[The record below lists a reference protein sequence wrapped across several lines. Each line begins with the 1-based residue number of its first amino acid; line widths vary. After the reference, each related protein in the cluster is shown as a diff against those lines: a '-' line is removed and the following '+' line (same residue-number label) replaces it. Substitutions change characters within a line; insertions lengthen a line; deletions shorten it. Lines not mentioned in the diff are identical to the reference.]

1 MNNKLPFIGITLGD
15 ILTRENIFLVL
26 SLGTIILLMLL
37 IFIYLKIL
45 AKKGKISANFAKLVK
60 YIAIIAV
67 SKFIIYFYKDFPPII
82 KFSKGIEIIAFGI
95 FVKIFVVDIYYLEI
109 IKKRTSKTSHIIAD
123 ILKFTI
129 IAVFLLYFLRSV
141 FEFNLAAILT
151 PSAILTAIIGLSMQD
166 TIGNLISGLIIQIEK
181 PFEIG
186 DWIEIDSTVG
196 EVVEINWRYTKIKN
210 LQDIYIILPN
220 NNLAKDKVINYTKPT
235 PELNQLITIGVSYS
249 ASPIVVKSAISE
261 VVKSNPNA
269 KLIDIFL
276 KEYGDSSIVYEIYY
290 KLKGINNL
298 KKTKDEIY
306 SGIWYNFKS
315 KGIEIPF
322 PIRTVIMKKEEEIP
336 TINTELINKLKSS
349 DIFSE
354 ISESVLIDFLSYG
367 LIKEYFENEEVI
379 KEGENGESMFFII
392 EGKFEAKRKGKSLG
406 ILQPGDFFG
415 EMSLLTG
422 DKRYATIIAV
432 TKSKAIEIDRQAFKV
447 LLQKEKKVIDKVRS
461 VIEARNKGNEE
472 NNPTIGSKKENNA
485 GVFEKF
491 KKIFGIS

>member
-15 ILTRENIFLVL
+15 VLTRENIFLAL
-26 SLGTIILLMLL
+26 SLAGIIFLTLL

-45 AKKGKISANFAKLVK
+45 AKRGKVSVNFAKLVK
-60 YIAIIAV
+60 YVAIITV
-67 SKFIIYFYKDFPPII
+67 SEFIIYFYKDFPPVI
-82 KFSKGIEIIAFGI
+82 KFSKGVEIIAFGI
-95 FVKIFVVDIYYLEI
+95 FVKIIVVDIYYLEI
-109 IKKRTSKTSHIIAD
+109 IKKKTSKTSHIIAD
-123 ILKFTI
+123 ILKFAI

-166 TIGNLISGLIIQIEK
+166 TIGNLISGLIIQLEK

-186 DWIEIDSTVG
+186 DWIEIDSILG

-235 PELNQLITIGVSYS
+235 PEINQMITIGVSYS
-249 ASPIVVKSAISE
+249 ASPILVKSAISE
-261 VVKSNPNA
+261 VVKSNPNT
-269 KLIDIFL
+269 KLINIFL
-276 KEYGDSSIVYEIYY
+276 KEYSDSSIVYEIYY
-290 KLKGINNL
+290 TVKGIGNL
-298 KKTKDEIY
+298 RKTKDEIY
-306 SGIWYNFKS
+306 SGIWYNFKN

-322 PIRTVIMKKEEEIP
+322 PIRTVIMKKEEEGP
-336 TINTELINKLKSS
+336 VINTELINKLKAS

-367 LIKEYFENEEVI
+367 LIKEYLENEEVI
-379 KEGENGESMFFII
+379 KEGESGESMFFVL
-392 EGKFEAKRKGKSLG
+392 EGKFEAKKHGKNLG

-422 DKRYATIIAV
+422 DKRYATITAV
-432 TKSKAIEIDRQAFKV
+432 TKAKAIEIDRQAFKV
-447 LLQKEKKVIDKVRS
+447 LLQRERKVIDKVRS
-461 VIEARNKGNEE
+461 VIESRSKGNEA
-472 NNPTIGSKKENNA
+472 NNPTRGSKKTNYA

-491 KKIFGIS
+491 KKIFSIS